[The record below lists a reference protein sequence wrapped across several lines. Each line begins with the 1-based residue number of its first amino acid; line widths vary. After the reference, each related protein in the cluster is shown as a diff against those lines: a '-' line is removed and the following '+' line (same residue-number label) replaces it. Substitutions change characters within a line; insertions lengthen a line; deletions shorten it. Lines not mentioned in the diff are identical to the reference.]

1 MFRFESKSVFSKFPE
16 QIKIAYLAGASAMAL
31 LLRDFNSQL
40 LLFAPVAVLL
50 LASGYKETHK
60 LLLALLPFLVL
71 TDISFW
77 IFLPNTQLSLG
88 QIIAVSNMRFINLF
102 FAIAFFIHTTNLFK
116 VMGLLK
122 KAGLPETV
130 YLPAYVVLRFLPEI
144 EKDLQEIITI
154 QKIRG
159 ISPRRPLRYFRAIF
173 VPLLLTVFERSD
185 QISIAYYLRKKRGLE
200 N

>member
-60 LLLALLPFLVL
+60 LLLSLLPFLLL

-77 IFLPNTQLSLG
+77 IFLPNAQLSLA

-116 VMGLLK
+116 VMRLLK